1 MEKWKQT
8 MLKEDAYNVLKELK
22 KNAVKVYGKK
32 MSFGDIIKESLN
44 KELSISLLDDTVKSY
59 LQAYI
64 HELNKNDD
72 IIGAV
77 LFGSLAKRTWNKYSD
92 IDLLIVIESDSIKCL
107 HYTDEIDKKLYGMQ
121 KEIFEKGYGFYV
133 SPLIVTVNSLHENRM
148 IYDEIRKNGII
159 LFDRNNI
166 LIDFMHEATKKF
178 KIRINS
184 KFKKS

>member
-8 MLKEDAYNVLKELK
+8 MLKEDAYNVLKEMK
-22 KNAVKVYGKK
+22 ENAVKVYGKK

-64 HELNKNDD
+64 HELNKNDSV
-72 IIGAV
+72 IGAV

-107 HYTDEIDKKLYGMQ
+107 HYTDGIDKKLYGMQ

>member
-8 MLKEDAYNVLKELK
+8 LLKEDAYNLLKEMK
-22 KNAVKVYGKK
+22 ENAVKAYGKK

-44 KELSISLLDDTVKSY
+44 RELSISLLDDTVKSY

-77 LFGSLAKRTWNKYSD
+77 LFGSLAKRTWNRYSD
-92 IDLLIVIESDSIKCL
+92 IDLFIVVKSDPIKCL
-107 HYTDEIDKKLYGMQ
+107 HYTDMVDKKLYSMQ

-133 SPLIVTVNSLHENRM
+133 SPLIVTVDSLDEDRM
-148 IYDEIRKNGII
+148 IYSEIRKSGII

-166 LIDFMHEATKKF
+166 LRDFIHKKNQ
-178 KIRINS
+178 KVAENG
-184 KFKKS
+184 KE

>member
-59 LQAYI
+59 LQVYI
-64 HELNKNDD
+64 HELNKNDSV
-72 IIGAV
+72 IGAV

>member
-8 MLKEDAYNVLKELK
+8 MLKEDAYNVLKEMK

-44 KELSISLLDDTVKSY
+44 KELSISLLDDTVKGY

-77 LFGSLAKRTWNKYSD
+77 LFGSLAKRTWNEYSD
-92 IDLLIVIESDSIKCL
+92 IDLLIVVESDPMKCL
-107 HYTDEIDKKLYGMQ
+107 HYTDMVDKKLYSMQ

-133 SPLIVTVNSLHENRM
+133 SPLIVTVDSLHENRM
-148 IYDEIRKNGII
+148 IYSEIRKSGII
-159 LFDRNNI
+159 LLDRDNI
-166 LIDFMHEATKKF
+166 LRDFMHKKNQMVAENG
-178 KIRINS
+178 KG
-184 KFKKS
+184 

>member
-8 MLKEDAYNVLKELK
+8 MLKEDAYNVLKEMK
-22 KNAVKVYGKK
+22 ENAVKVYGKK

-59 LQAYI
+59 LQVYI

-92 IDLLIVIESDSIKCL
+92 IDLLIVVESDSTLK
-107 HYTDEIDKKLYGMQ
+107 T
-121 KEIFEKGYGFYV
+121 
-133 SPLIVTVNSLHENRM
+133 
-148 IYDEIRKNGII
+148 
-159 LFDRNNI
+159 
-166 LIDFMHEATKKF
+166 
-178 KIRINS
+178 
-184 KFKKS
+184 

>member
-1 MEKWKQT
+1 M
-8 MLKEDAYNVLKELK
+8 V
-22 KNAVKVYGKK
+22 KK

-92 IDLLIVIESDSIKCL
+92 IDLLIVVESDPMKCL

-148 IYDEIRKNGII
+148 IYDEIRKMA
-159 LFDRNNI
+159 LYF
-166 LIDFMHEATKKF
+166 LIEITF
-178 KIRINS
+178 
-184 KFKKS
+184 